1 MRIVSLCFRCVFALL
16 VISSGY
22 AQTKVSGI
30 VSNNKNKP
38 LAGAMIY
45 LDSVNSNVK
54 TDKKGVYEVM
64 LMGDVQA
71 IHVFSPKYGLLT
83 HDYNNE
89 EKVDFV
95 YIDGRL
101 PVSERLGSKDKVAIG
116 FNEVDQQYVA
126 TKVEQVDAEERI
138 DATRFLSIYDL
149 IRDRVSG
156 VRVSSDNKITIRGV
170 NSFISSQDPL
180 FVVDGNIVS
189 TIDFILPVDVDKI
202 SVLKGSEASMYGT
215 RGANGVLVI
224 KTKK

>member
-1 MRIVSLCFRCVFALL
+1 M
-16 VISSGY
+16 
-22 AQTKVSGI
+22 
-30 VSNNKNKP
+30 
-38 LAGAMIY
+38 
-45 LDSVNSNVK
+45 
-54 TDKKGVYEVM
+54 
-64 LMGDVQA
+64 
-71 IHVFSPKYGLLT
+71 
-83 HDYNNE
+83 
-89 EKVDFV
+89 
-95 YIDGRL
+95 
-101 PVSERLGSKDKVAIG
+101 
-116 FNEVDQQYVA
+116 
-126 TKVEQVDAEERI
+126 KVEEVDAEERI

-189 TIDFILPVDVDKI
+189 SIDFILPVDVDKI

>member
-1 MRIVSLCFRCVFALL
+1 MRIISSCYWCVFALL
-16 VISSGY
+16 VISSGH
-22 AQTKVSGI
+22 AQTKVSGT

-45 LDSVNSNVK
+45 LDSINSNVK

-101 PVSERLGSKDKVAIG
+101 PANERLGSKDRVAIG
-116 FNEVDQQYVA
+116 YDEVDQQYVA